1 MEKTGSKFGNG
12 WRGCLLALTTVP
24 LAACGTTPPP
34 AIGPTVTTPEPGYGQ
49 QDFAAAPPALYR
61 LRATDKIS
69 VNVYREPDLSLE
81 EVAIG
86 LDGEVGLP
94 LLGNVA
100 AANMTT
106 AELAGDVARRLRAA
120 GVKDPQVAINLTDAA
135 SHRVTVEGGVEDPG
149 VYTFQPGDRLSSALA
164 QADGPT
170 RVANLKE
177 VAIFRETGGGISVA
191 KFDYHAVSQGAM
203 IDPVLEPGDRVVVG
217 LSGLSQFW
225 QDFLRAL
232 PAFGLFTN
240 VNW

>member
-1 MEKTGSKFGNG
+1 MATPAS
-12 WRGCLLALTTVP
+12 AL
-24 LAACGTTPPP
+24 
-34 AIGPTVTTPEPGYGQ
+34 GQ
-49 QDFAAAPPALYR
+49 DEYSSAAPTLYR

-94 LLGNVA
+94 LLGSVGA
-100 AANMTT
+100 AGMTT
-106 AELAGDVARRLRAA
+106 SELADDVEQRLRAA

-149 VYTFQPGDRLSSALA
+149 VYAFQPGDRLSAALA
-164 QADGPT
+164 LADGPT
-170 RVANLKE
+170 RVANLRE
-177 VAIFRETGGGISVA
+177 VAIFREGEGGIAVA
-191 KFDYHAVSQGAM
+191 KFDYRAVSQGAM